1 LEKKIDMKNKF
12 ELIDYFMVFAI
23 IFFMLIGTASV
34 FAQDLR
40 GIKIDKSEIV
50 TITFEDG
57 SRDKLYQNNPSGGVD
72 LVYNPMGELKLT
84 PKEYERFVKLI
95 KKASKRTNAEYV
107 EDKYII
113 NSYSWSDDSVYF
125 SNEKNHIG
133 ELFIEDI
140 DKL

>member
-1 LEKKIDMKNKF
+1 MKNK
-12 ELIDYFMVFAI
+12 LDIIDWFLVVALGFYL
-23 IFFMLIGTASV
+23 LIGTMSTYG
-34 FAQDLR
+34 QSLK
-40 GIKIDKSEIV
+40 GITIDKSEIV

-57 SRDKLYQNNPSGGVD
+57 SRDKLYQNNEFGGVD

-95 KKASKRTNAEYV
+95 KKASKRSNSEYK